1 MSDFDRFFETPHLTS
16 REVGFFFGCPSVHT
30 WTIKRF
36 GMMEAYDPREGR
48 KIPKP
53 IVWLEELAQGKKYIF
68 LNTGSFKALRER
80 FGPGFD
86 DDKAVIGQLVT
97 VSIAFKTIDGSEV
110 PTITLCH
117 DEYPDQRA
125 KLGKDRADR
134 MVSRVAAKMKR
145 AVGQD
150 EIVKMITNAN
160 PDLGTSLTS
169 IERVE
174 DWPVATVH
182 ALARHFKS
190 EEATDG

>member
-1 MSDFDRFFETPHLTS
+1 VSDFDRFFETPHLTS

-68 LNTGSFKALRER
+68 LNTGSFKALRDR

-97 VSIAFKTIDGSEV
+97 VDIHSKLIDGAETPVLS
-110 PTITLCH
+110 IRQ

-125 KLGKDRADR
+125 KMGKDRADR
-134 MVSRVAAKMKR
+134 LVARVAAKMKR

-150 EIVKMITNAN
+150 EIVRMITNAN
-160 PDLGTSLTS
+160 PDLGTHLSS
-169 IERVE
+169 IERME
-174 DWPVATVH
+174 DWPTAVLH
-182 ALARHFKS
+182 ALQRHFKS
-190 EEATDG
+190 EEA